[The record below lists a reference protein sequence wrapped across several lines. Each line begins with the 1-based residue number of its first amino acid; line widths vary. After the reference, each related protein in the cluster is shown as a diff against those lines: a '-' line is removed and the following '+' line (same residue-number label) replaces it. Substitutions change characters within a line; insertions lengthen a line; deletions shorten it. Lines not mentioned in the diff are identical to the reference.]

1 MDWCFDDMDKVT
13 IIGLSTSNRIS
24 ALDIAQFADL
34 SINQEDNMQEAYD
47 SIGNCFC
54 QTRISSKMSFTLPRY
69 KAPVLYQRII
79 EDYYSK
85 LLIRTAQAEIIFEE
99 FSTRISEIDKTI
111 EIFSSEFK
119 IYVKRDCF
127 DKLVNDILKSTVI
140 LAAVEDKN
148 TGEKLIIELQEA
160 IPNDTIIK
168 CKLIENLPYHNSA
181 MAIPNFL
188 DKSEVVFCATGENE
202 RTFKIL
208 EVTNWFPRSNPWN
221 NMKKF
226 FYNKYNYPV
235 GLETLMAVC
244 IRKIEEKEKQ
254 NFKLVGLNGEIY
266 DLGVITSEQ
275 SSVLKQTVDISEED
289 IKRLLQSSNSN
300 IGLQLNSISDYIEA
314 APYVGTSYID
324 NMICT
329 SAKYNIQA
337 FKEDGTVNKE
347 DWDKTVE
354 YYRNAKEN
362 LLSRKKEEN
371 KMNNIFK
378 DMNFTFGKFEGN
390 EIAYSYNGIAF
401 KNVNGSYST
410 YNIETNTMTNVSDMI
425 IKIPIY
431 VLPVAKA
438 ALKPGDVIIFKSKI
452 YVVKENKEDS
462 INAVDPVAGV
472 SADLIPEK
480 SLFGFDYYSRVLN
493 IMDSF
498 SANAENPFGNMLP
511 FMLMDKEG
519 DNSMA
524 MMMLAMQGNNNI
536 NTMLP
541 FFMMKDKEFD
551 PMMFFLFNQ
560 MNK

>member
-1 MDWCFDDMDKVT
+1 MDWCFNDMDKVT

-47 SIGNCFC
+47 SIGNRLW

-69 KAPVLYQRII
+69 KAPALYKRIT

-99 FSTRISEIDKTI
+99 FSTRISVIDETI
-111 EIFSSEFK
+111 EIFSSELK

-127 DKLVNDILKSTVI
+127 DKLVNDILRPIVI

-148 TGEKLIIELQEA
+148 TGEKLIIELQEE
-160 IPNDTIIK
+160 IPSGTVIK

-181 MAIPNFL
+181 MAISNFL
-188 DKSEVVFCATGENE
+188 DKSGVVFCTTGENE

-208 EVTNWFPRSNPWN
+208 EVANGFTCSDSWN
-221 NMKKF
+221 IMKSL
-226 FYNKYNYPV
+226 FYDKYNYPV
-235 GLETLMAVC
+235 TLETLMAVC
-244 IRKIEEKEKQ
+244 IREIEKKETQ
-254 NFKLVGLNGEIY
+254 NLQLIGSNGEVY
-266 DLGVITSEQ
+266 ELGALTLEQ
-275 SSVLKQTVDISEED
+275 SSVL
-289 IKRLLQSSNSN
+289 
-300 IGLQLNSISDYIEA
+300 
-314 APYVGTSYID
+314 GTSYID
-324 NMICT
+324 NMVCA
-329 SAKYNIQA
+329 SAKYNVQT
-337 FKEDGTVNKE
+337 FKEDDTVNKE
-347 DWDKTVE
+347 DWDRTVE
-354 YYRNAKEN
+354 CYRSAKEN
-362 LLSRKKEEN
+362 LLNRKEEN

-378 DMNFTFGKFEGN
+378 DMNFTFGKFEGD

-401 KNVNGSYST
+401 KNANGSYST

-425 IKIPIY
+425 IKLPKY

-438 ALKPGDVIIFKSKI
+438 ALKSGDVIIFKGKI

-493 IMDSF
+493 VMDSF

-511 FMLMDKEG
+511 FMLMDKDS
-519 DNSMA
+519 DNSML
-524 MMMLAMQGNNNI
+524 MMMMFAQGGKDMNA
-536 NTMLP
+536 MLP
-541 FFMMKDKEFD
+541 FLMMKDKGFD
-551 PMMFFLFNQ
+551 PMVFFLFNQ
-560 MNK
+560 INK

>member
-1 MDWCFDDMDKVT
+1 
-13 IIGLSTSNRIS
+13 
-24 ALDIAQFADL
+24 
-34 SINQEDNMQEAYD
+34 MQEAYD
-47 SIGNCFC
+47 SIGERFY

-69 KAPVLYQRII
+69 KAPALYKRIT

-99 FSTRISEIDKTI
+99 FSTRISVIDETI

-127 DKLVNDILKSTVI
+127 DKLINDILQPIVI
-140 LAAVEDKN
+140 LAAVKDKN
-148 TGEKLIIELQEA
+148 TGEKLIIELQEK
-160 IPNDTIIK
+160 IPSGTIIK

-181 MAIPNFL
+181 MAISNFL
-188 DKSEVVFCATGENE
+188 DKSGIVFSTAKENE

-208 EVTNWFPRSNPWN
+208 EVTNWFPRSDPWN
-221 NMKKF
+221 NTKKL
-226 FYNKYNYPV
+226 FYSKYNYPV
-235 GLETLMAVC
+235 RLETLMAVC
-244 IRKIEEKEKQ
+244 IREIEEKETQ
-254 NFKLVGLNGEIY
+254 NLKLIGSNGEVY
-266 DLGVITSEQ
+266 ELGASILEQ
-275 SSVLKQTVDISEED
+275 SSVLKQTVEISEED
-289 IKRLLQSSNSN
+289 AKKLLQSNSN
-300 IGLQLNSISDYIEA
+300 IGLRLNSISDYIEA

-324 NMICT
+324 NMVCT
-329 SAKYNIQA
+329 GAYYNIQA

-362 LLSRKKEEN
+362 LLKRKEEN

-378 DMNFTFGKFEGN
+378 DMNFTFGKFDGD

-401 KNVNGSYST
+401 KNANGSYST

-425 IKIPIY
+425 IKLPKY

-438 ALKPGDVIIFKSKI
+438 ALKSGDVIIFKGRI

-480 SLFGFDYYSRVLN
+480 SLFGFDYYSKVLN
-493 IMDSF
+493 VMDSF

-511 FMLMDKEG
+511 FMLMDKDS
-519 DNSMA
+519 DNSML
-524 MMMLAMQGNNNI
+524 MMMMFAQGGKDMNA
-536 NTMLP
+536 MLP
-541 FFMMKDKEFD
+541 FLMMKDKEFD

>member
-1 MDWCFDDMDKVT
+1 
-13 IIGLSTSNRIS
+13 
-24 ALDIAQFADL
+24 
-34 SINQEDNMQEAYD
+34 MQEAYD
-47 SIGNCFC
+47 SIGNRSC
-54 QTRISSKMSFTLPRY
+54 QIRINSKMSFTLPRY
-69 KAPVLYQRII
+69 KAPVLYRRIT
-79 EDYYSK
+79 ENYYSK
-85 LLIRTAQAEIIFEE
+85 LLIRTAQAEIIFEK
-99 FSTRISEIDKTI
+99 FSTRISVIDETV

-127 DKLVNDILKSTVI
+127 DRLINDILQPTVI

-148 TGEKLIIELQEA
+148 TGEKLIIELQEE
-160 IPNDTIIK
+160 IPSGTIIK

-181 MAIPNFL
+181 MAISNFL
-188 DKSEVVFCATGENE
+188 DKSGVVFCATGGNE

-208 EVTNWFPRSNPWN
+208 EVVNWFPRSNPWKN
-221 NMKKF
+221 EKEL
-226 FYNKYNYPV
+226 FYSKYNYPV
-235 GLETLMAVC
+235 SLETLMAVC
-244 IRKIEEKEKQ
+244 IKEIEEKETQ
-254 NFKLVGLNGEIY
+254 NLKLIGSDGEVY
-266 DLGVITSEQ
+266 ELEASTLEQ

-289 IKRLLQSSNSN
+289 VKRLLQSPNGN
-300 IGLQLNSISDYIEA
+300 IELQLNSISDYIEA
-314 APYVGTSYID
+314 APYVGTNYID

-329 SAKYNIQA
+329 SAKYNVQT

-347 DWDKTVE
+347 DWDRTVE
-354 YYRNAKEN
+354 CYRNAKEN
-362 LLSRKKEEN
+362 LLKRKEEN

-378 DMNFTFGKFEGN
+378 DMNFTFGKFEGD

-401 KNVNGSYST
+401 KNANGSYST

-425 IKIPIY
+425 IKLPKY

-438 ALKPGDVIIFKSKI
+438 ALKSGDVIIFKGKI

-493 IMDSF
+493 VMDSF

-511 FMLMDKEG
+511 FMLMDKDS
-519 DNSMA
+519 DNSML
-524 MMMLAMQGNNNI
+524 MMMMFAQGGKDMNA
-536 NTMLP
+536 MLP
-541 FFMMKDKEFD
+541 FLMMKDKEFD